1 MVRREEIFERDI
13 IDEKLVLPSFISKKY
28 LEEKFND

>member
-13 IDEKLVLPSFISKKY
+13 IDKKLVLPSFINKKIFGG
-28 LEEKFND
+28 KI